1 MMADTDMF
9 PAEPDFLDP
18 LQQDYKV
25 LYCQRVQVL
34 KPRQGGKDISGRAGP
49 IFFIIGKYRFIQIT
63 FTDTDND
70 YQMLTHTDNQYTN

>member
-34 KPRQGGKDISGRAGP
+34 KPKQGGKDISGRAGP
-49 IFFIIGKYRFIQIT
+49 IF
-63 FTDTDND
+63 
-70 YQMLTHTDNQYTN
+70 L